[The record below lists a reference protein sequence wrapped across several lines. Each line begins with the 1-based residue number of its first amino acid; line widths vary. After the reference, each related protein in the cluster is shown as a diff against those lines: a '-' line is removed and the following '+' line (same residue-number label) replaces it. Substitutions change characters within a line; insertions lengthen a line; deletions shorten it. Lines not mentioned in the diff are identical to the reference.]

1 MTKGTYVSH
10 TATNSLSPR
19 DVGSL
24 VVCMDS
30 QSLEPIKG
38 VIIKVLPES
47 EWRIAFGLPV
57 YKVLTSRG
65 VILQYTEAAVRDI
78 DKCR

>member
-1 MTKGTYVSH
+1 MSH
-10 TATNSLSPR
+10 TVTNPLSPR

-30 QSLEPIKG
+30 QSLEPITG
-38 VIIKVLPES
+38 IIVKIFPEP
-47 EWRIAFGLPV
+47 EWRIAFGKPV

-65 VILQYTEAAVRDI
+65 VIIQCTEAEVRDI
-78 DKCR
+78 GECR